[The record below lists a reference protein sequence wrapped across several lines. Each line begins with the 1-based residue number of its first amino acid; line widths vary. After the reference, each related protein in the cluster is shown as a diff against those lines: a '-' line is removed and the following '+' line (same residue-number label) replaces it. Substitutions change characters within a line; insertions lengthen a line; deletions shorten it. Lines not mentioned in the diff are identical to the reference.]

1 MSNAYD
7 IVMDDRKKLVEKIIE
22 NMENGDLIFKKGWD
36 VSVLRPQNPVSEV
49 MYLGGNRL
57 KLGIEAV
64 INNYKDPR
72 WVTYN
77 QAKTNGWQVKKGEK
91 GTRCEK
97 WIFTKTVKEKDE
109 NGKIVEIEKKLDKP
123 FPTYFTVFNAEQ
135 IEGIPPLEL
144 KNIDKE
150 QSFII
155 AEKFIK
161 SSECPIKEVAQEQA
175 YYSPFDDEIVLPLR
189 TAFRSEEAFLRTTL
203 HEIGHSTGHKT
214 RLNRDMSGA
223 FGSENYAKE
232 ELVAEL
238 CSLFTQARLN
248 IKLEGEH
255 FNNHTAYLKSWI
267 GALKNDP
274 NELFRAATKA
284 EAASERL
291 YNNYLE
297 KELLKEKNKKIEKNK
312 IEEAVKSIDSSEK
325 PLFRGLVI
333 AYEYSERDLGIPDN
347 TTLRGEEAYNFIK
360 KLMEEDI
367 RQYKIQQRIENGEDL
382 PDPYYYKVNLSIQ
395 YKDYSTGRIR
405 IDLGDLEFGGKEKV
419 SDGLEHRLKLFPNE
433 MLENKNQWA
442 KMHNV
447 TPGEIEVEAKK
458 LITSID
464 KIMVTF
470 RGHEKKLEERE
481 KAKNKEMKKTSE
493 KEKPKR
499 QTRSR
504 TKSKENER

>member
-1 MSNAYD
+1 
-7 IVMDDRKKLVEKIIE
+7 
-22 NMENGDLIFKKGWD
+22 
-36 VSVLRPQNPVSEV
+36 
-49 MYLGGNRL
+49 
-57 KLGIEAV
+57 
-64 INNYKDPR
+64 
-72 WVTYN
+72 
-77 QAKTNGWQVKKGEK
+77 
-91 GTRCEK
+91 
-97 WIFTKTVKEKDE
+97 
-109 NGKIVEIEKKLDKP
+109 
-123 FPTYFTVFNAEQ
+123 
-135 IEGIPPLEL
+135 
-144 KNIDKE
+144 
-150 QSFII
+150 
-155 AEKFIK
+155 
-161 SSECPIKEVAQEQA
+161 
-175 YYSPFDDEIVLPLR
+175 
-189 TAFRSEEAFLRTTL
+189 
-203 HEIGHSTGHKT
+203 
-214 RLNRDMSGA
+214 
-223 FGSENYAKE
+223 
-232 ELVAEL
+232 
-238 CSLFTQARLN
+238 
-248 IKLEGEH
+248 
-255 FNNHTAYLKSWI
+255 
-267 GALKNDP
+267 
-274 NELFRAATKA
+274 
-284 EAASERL
+284 
-291 YNNYLE
+291 
-297 KELLKEKNKKIEKNK
+297 
-312 IEEAVKSIDSSEK
+312 
-325 PLFRGLVI
+325 
-333 AYEYSERDLGIPDN
+333 
-347 TTLRGEEAYNFIK
+347 FIK

>member
-97 WIFTKTVKEKDE
+97 WIFTKTIKEKDE

-203 HEIGHSTGHKT
+203 HEMGHSTGHKT

-297 KELLKEKNKKIEKNK
+297 KELLKEKNKKIEK
-312 IEEAVKSIDSSEK
+312 
-325 PLFRGLVI
+325 
-333 AYEYSERDLGIPDN
+333 
-347 TTLRGEEAYNFIK
+347 
-360 KLMEEDI
+360 
-367 RQYKIQQRIENGEDL
+367 
-382 PDPYYYKVNLSIQ
+382 
-395 YKDYSTGRIR
+395 
-405 IDLGDLEFGGKEKV
+405 
-419 SDGLEHRLKLFPNE
+419 
-433 MLENKNQWA
+433 
-442 KMHNV
+442 
-447 TPGEIEVEAKK
+447 
-458 LITSID
+458 
-464 KIMVTF
+464 
-470 RGHEKKLEERE
+470 
-481 KAKNKEMKKTSE
+481 
-493 KEKPKR
+493 
-499 QTRSR
+499 
-504 TKSKENER
+504 